1 MLPTV
6 IAMTLHAQAA
16 GAAPIA
22 LHPANPHCFLFQ
34 GKPTVLITSG
44 EHYGAVLNLD
54 FDFVPYLDELHAC
67 GFNLTRTFSG
77 VYMEDAGS
85 FNIRNNTLAPAAGR
99 LICPWARSS
108 TPGYANGGSK
118 FDLAKWDDAYFDR
131 LRRFCHE
138 AERRGIVVELVL
150 FCPYYEDAMWNLSP
164 LNPRNN
170 VNHTPDIPRTEAL
183 TLLHPELVGAQ
194 DATTRKIVQ
203 ELAGFPNLY
212 YEICNEP
219 YFGGVTLD
227 WQKHIAAVIAGA
239 EASLPTRHLIAQN
252 IANGSADIAD
262 PDPTVSIFNFHYA
275 APPDAVRAN
284 YHLNKAVAFD
294 ETGFRGSDDLPYRT
308 EGWDFI
314 LAAGSA
320 YSNLDYSFTAAHPS
334 GTADVSAPG
343 GGGPTLRGQLAKLKR
358 FIEGFDFI
366 RMAPDDSAI
375 VGGIPDGATAR
386 CLSEPGKQYAIY
398 LKGGIHADLQLDIP
412 PGRYRAG
419 WVSTLTGSVDKAETV
434 DHGGG
439 RVKLASPDYSEDIA
453 LSIKRR

>member
-1 MLPTV
+1 MLHMV
-6 IAMTLHAQAA
+6 IAMTLQAQAA
-16 GAAPIA
+16 TPAPLA
-22 LHPANPHCFLFQ
+22 LHPANPHYLLFQ
-34 GKPTVLITSG
+34 GKPTVLLTSG

-54 FDFVPYLDELHAC
+54 FDFLPYLDELHAR

-99 LICPWARSS
+99 LICPWARSA
-108 TPGYANGGSK
+108 TPGYVNGGDR
-118 FDLAKWDDAYFDR
+118 FDLTKWDDAYFDR
-131 LRRFCHE
+131 LKRFCHE
-138 AERRGIVVELVL
+138 AGQRGIVVEFVL
-150 FCPYYEDAMWNLSP
+150 FCPYYEDTMWNLSP

-170 VNHTPDIPRTEAL
+170 VNRTPDIPRTEAL
-183 TLLHPELVGAQ
+183 TLLHPELVAVE
-194 DATTRKIVQ
+194 DAMTRQIVQ

-227 WQKHIAAVIAGA
+227 WQQHIAAVIVEA
-239 EASLPTRHLIAQN
+239 EARLPGKHLIAQN
-252 IANGSADIAD
+252 IANGSADITD
-262 PDPTVSIFNFHYA
+262 PNPSVSIFNFHYA

-284 YHLNKAVAFD
+284 YHLNKPMAFD
-294 ETGFRGSDDLPYRT
+294 ETGFKGSDDLPYRT

-314 LAAGSA
+314 LAGGGV
-320 YSNLDYSFTAAHPS
+320 YSNLDYSFTAAHAS
-334 GTADVSAPG
+334 GTAEVSAPG
-343 GGGPTLRGQLAKLKR
+343 GGGPALRRQLATLKR

-386 CLSEPGKQYAIY
+386 CLSEPGRQYALY
-398 LKGGIHADLQLDIP
+398 LKGGTHADLQLDLP
-412 PGRYRAG
+412 AGRYRVEWLDPRSG
-419 WVSTLTGSVDKAETV
+419 QTTSTETV
-434 DHGGG
+434 DHAGGPLS
-439 RVKLASPDYSEDIA
+439 LASPDYSEDIA